1 MTQICLPELWLS
13 EWEMNILVGW
23 EQLSHR
29 MFYLPYPQPGLILDL
44 CQSPF
49 LSLKINEN
57 YLISRAQIKMYA
69 SFISTTI
76 FCFLPMLYLKA
87 HKTNGFVLIKRKAL
101 ETSYSLAAQS
111 CTDEC
116 KLLIN
121 PFKLKD
127 VVKLTVFWKPGGICR
142 HVQHQG
148 TYLFTSMLQRNTFR
162 KQQESPTQETWEE
175 TSSCNSLGLFT
186 HNLLCYLHFQG
197 SQRWLQFVPKLS
209 SAWKTITWLII
220 FQLSQNPACPVTGK
234 LLFVTAYAFSVSS
247 LAAVKRRNY
256 HHLFIAATYDCFWKH
271 FQTFSE
277 VQADDLALNL
287 LWT

>member
-1 MTQICLPELWLS
+1 MTQVCLPQLWLS

-57 YLISRAQIKMYA
+57 YLISHAQIKMYA

-101 ETSYSLAAQS
+101 ETSYSLPAPS

-142 HVQHQG
+142 HMQHQG

-175 TSSCNSLGLFT
+175 TSSCNCLGLLPTIFFVT
-186 HNLLCYLHFQG
+186 STFRVLRDDFSLCPSCHQHEKLLLGSSFSSSRKTLPVLWQGSCYLWQLMPFQ
-197 SQRWLQFVPKLS
+197 
-209 SAWKTITWLII
+209 
-220 FQLSQNPACPVTGK
+220 C
-234 LLFVTAYAFSVSS
+234 
-247 LAAVKRRNY
+247 
-256 HHLFIAATYDCFWKH
+256 
-271 FQTFSE
+271 
-277 VQADDLALNL
+277 L
-287 LWT
+287 LWLP